1 MQKLQSHNIE
11 IELLREAIVAT
22 SEKRNSL
29 QIIKNYK
36 IIIEII
42 RHSNVMNQRWRSYQK
57 DFDYAKD
64 IEFDE
69 VCDAVLEITDKCI
82 G

>member
-1 MQKLQSHNIE
+1 
-11 IELLREAIVAT
+11 
-22 SEKRNSL
+22 
-29 QIIKNYK
+29 
-36 IIIEII
+36 
-42 RHSNVMNQRWRSYQK
+42 MNQRWRSYQK
-57 DFDYAKD
+57 EFDYAKD